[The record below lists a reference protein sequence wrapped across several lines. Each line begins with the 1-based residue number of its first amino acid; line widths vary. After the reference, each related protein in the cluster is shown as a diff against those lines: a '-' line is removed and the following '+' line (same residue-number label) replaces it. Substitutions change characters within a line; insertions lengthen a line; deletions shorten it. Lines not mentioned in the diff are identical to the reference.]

1 MYKPYALAD
10 RTIQVLQ
17 KYAIK
22 RFEKHKA
29 NIRLAKFDELN
40 VIEEASL
47 LYTELDKAT
56 RKAFRELFIAVY
68 TNAVT
73 EDESEDTVD
82 ELAEI
87 CITEILDNPHRLTHM
102 TYSAEILRKRDYM
115 SEAVNSVTSKAD
127 KQMEM
132 DKALRLWS
140 QMISWYTDFVEISA
154 HTQALIKSGVKR
166 VRWNAQEDEKVCR
179 ECEEL
184 DGEEFDIGA
193 IPDIPLHLNCRC
205 YLTAV

>member
-127 KQMEM
+127 KQAEM

-140 QMISWYTDFVEISA
+140 QMIGWYTDFIEISA
-154 HTQALIKSGVKR
+154 HTQALMKSGVKR

-184 DGEEFDIGA
+184 DGEEFDIGS